1 VIDPYPP
8 VIRSNAVLP
17 FAFNHQ
23 EEQEHFQ
30 HQELSSGPTLI
41 QQLIVLSSFCK
52 ELELQ
57 AHLIHL
63 NYRGP
68 DFLPLHAFLKSQ
80 YQRHQEEFDA
90 LAEFVL
96 TSGGLMPPTA
106 CQLRSVLPSFKEPE
120 TTNPD
125 AMVAVY
131 VDNLALQG
139 EMARNLDA
147 AAHAARAI
155 DVAHYAAE
163 LVAASAKAIWFLQ
176 ASR

>member
-1 VIDPYPP
+1 
-8 VIRSNAVLP
+8 VLP
-17 FAFNHQ
+17 FSPQ
-23 EEQEHFQ
+23 QPEEEQLFNSNIH
-30 HQELSSGPTLI
+30 HARPTLI
-41 QQLIVLSSFCK
+41 QQLIVLSAFCK

-68 DFLPLHAFLKSQ
+68 DFLSLHAFLKTQ
-80 YQRHQEEFDA
+80 YQLHQEQFDT

-96 TSGGLMPPTA
+96 TSGALMPPTA
-106 CQLRSVLPSFKEPE
+106 TELHSVLPSFDEVNS
-120 TTNPD
+120 TSPD
-125 AMVAVY
+125 AIVAVY
-131 VDNLALQG
+131 ANNLALQG

-147 AAHAARAI
+147 AANAARAI

-163 LVAASAKAIWFLQ
+163 LVASSSKAVWFLS